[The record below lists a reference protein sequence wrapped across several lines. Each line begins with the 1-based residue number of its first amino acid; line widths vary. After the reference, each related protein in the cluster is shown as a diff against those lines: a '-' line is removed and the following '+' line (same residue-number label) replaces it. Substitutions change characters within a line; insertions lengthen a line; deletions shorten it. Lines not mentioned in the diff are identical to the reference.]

1 MQISGANIFDI
12 DVNSFRVVAGK
23 YTDYADVWA
32 LLTSDAAFKL
42 DKLDKLDKPEC
53 IGEHGEMCRL
63 KWIRT
68 KIAPGSRPLAVDK
81 LSCALRSA
89 HCVVRS
95 WEGVRAAYDDVYH
108 AQAAC
113 EMHVNCSGVV
123 RRKQ

>member
-23 YTDYADVWA
+23 YTDYADIWA

-42 DKLDKLDKPEC
+42 DKLDKLEC

-68 KIAPGSRPLAVDK
+68 KIGSGSRPAR
-81 LSCALRSA
+81 C
-89 HCVVRS
+89 
-95 WEGVRAAYDDVYH
+95 G
-108 AQAAC
+108 
-113 EMHVNCSGVV
+113 
-123 RRKQ
+123 